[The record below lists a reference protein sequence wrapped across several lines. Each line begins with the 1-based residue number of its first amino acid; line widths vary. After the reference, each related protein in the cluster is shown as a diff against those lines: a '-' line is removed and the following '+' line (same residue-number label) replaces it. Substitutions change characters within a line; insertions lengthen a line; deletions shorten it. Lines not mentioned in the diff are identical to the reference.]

1 MNKKIIIL
9 VLILVFF
16 YFKKKKFTN
25 TIDYKKI
32 YNGGQWNKY
41 RLGDVFLQHLD
52 YPHYDPNYDDNILYH
67 KTEYKCYIANEY
79 INKNNENQNYKL
91 LNTIIDSK
99 SKDKSD
105 YPNTLFLHI
114 RVGDILCDSITY
126 VEGGG
131 ALYYAKKGDI
141 NWWNEIV
148 EYIQINNISK
158 VIIIAGSHTNRCL
171 KESNNYILDRTDFL
185 MSELPNLKIDYRI
198 GQSPDDDVLICA
210 YVKHFKTTGGGFG
223 NLIND
228 INCKIKEKL

>member
-1 MNKKIIIL
+1 ML
-9 VLILVFF
+9 F
-16 YFKKKKFTN
+16 YFNRKKSKTN
-25 TIDYKKI
+25 YKNF
-32 YNGGQWNKY
+32 YNGDKWNKY

-52 YPHYDPNYDDNILYH
+52 YPHYDPNYGDNILYH
-67 KTEYKCYIANEY
+67 KTEYKGSIANEY
-79 INKNNENQNYKL
+79 INKNTENQNYKL
-91 LNTIIDSK
+91 LNTIINSK

-114 RVGDILCDSITY
+114 RVGDILCDNITY
-126 VEGGG
+126 VDGGG

-141 NWWNEIV
+141 NWWNQIV
-148 EYIQINNISK
+148 EYIQINNISN

-171 KESNNYILDRTDFL
+171 KESGEYLLDRKDFL

-198 GQSPDDDVLICA
+198 GQSPDDDVLTCA

-223 NLIND
+223 NLINN